1 MLKIVDGNIY
11 LTRGDSATLELT
23 IKDDEGHT
31 WTPGAGDK
39 VIFCMKKAAINPE
52 VLLKIEAV
60 AGDTDIVIIPDDT
73 KDFTCGQYL
82 YDIHVKLSGG
92 DVYTVIADKIFEV
105 GKEAHTE
112 WS

>member
-11 LTRGDSATLELT
+11 LTRGDSAILELT
-23 IKDDEGHT
+23 IKDENGEE

-39 VIFCMKKAAINPE
+39 VIFALKKAAINPKRI
-52 VLLKIEAV
+52 LTIEAV
-60 AGDTDIVIIPDDT
+60 AGDTDIIIDPEDT
-73 KDFTCGQYL
+73 KDLTIGQYI
-82 YDIHVKLSGG
+82 YDIHVELAGG
-92 DVYTVIADKIFEV
+92 DIYTVIADKIFEI

>member
-11 LTRGDSATLELT
+11 LTRGDSAILELT
-23 IKDDEGHT
+23 IKDENGET

-39 VIFCMKKAAINPE
+39 VIFALKKAAINPK

-60 AGDTDIVIIPDDT
+60 AGDTDIVIAPEDT
-73 KDFTCGQYL
+73 KDFTCGQYI
-82 YDIHVKLSGG
+82 YDIHAKLAGG
-92 DVYTVIADKIFEV
+92 DIYTVIADKIFEI